1 MVPPGL
7 GPLPQ
12 TGLTHLKLV
21 KMRHAFKGT
30 HHASP
35 LEKSCL
41 APPGFLLLGPKE
53 KESYRTGGG
62 RRVRRR
68 MMENY
73 RRGNRMRRTG
83 GARREHVLWLLP
95 GQYLRGLVV
104 PKRTC
109 GSYLGI
115 PEIP

>member
-62 RRVRRR
+62 GKG
-68 MMENY
+68 EEKDDGELQAGEQDEKD
-73 RRGNRMRRTG
+73 RRGQKGTCVMAPT
-83 GARREHVLWLLP
+83 WS
-95 GQYLRGLVV
+95 V

-109 GSYLGI
+109 ST
-115 PEIP
+115 